1 MALVVAGSNP
11 VTHPLIFIIIWEL
24 ISCKK
29 VRKLSIR
36 SLLNIFLILK
46 RCFSTLTPMKR
57 NKTLKV
63 LWLIMNVVLLI
74 GLAHCIIIEPALA
87 LQHEDTCADEQT
99 HCCFICNSSQHQWNV
114 LDSAVLAQ
122 PPQSVTLL
130 VSNEFQ
136 YYSHS
141 SVDAV
146 FHPPTVPLR
155 I

>member
-1 MALVVAGSNP
+1 MNNFLN
-11 VTHPLIFIIIWEL
+11 
-24 ISCKK
+24 KK
-29 VRKLSIR
+29 QCS
-36 SLLNIFLILK
+36 
-46 RCFSTLTPMKR
+46 STLTSMKR

-87 LQHEDTCADEQT
+87 SQHADEES
-99 HCCFICNSSQHQWNV
+99 HGCFICNSSQHQWNV

-122 PPQSVTLL
+122 PPQSATLL

-136 YYSHS
+136 FYSHS